1 MSLKFEEALADCGRE
16 PIHIPG
22 AIQPFGVLLAL
33 DEHLRITQ
41 CSENVAALGRE
52 PGSALGCSIEAV
64 IGCELRPL
72 VRAGDFESSQPFRL
86 GGPHEAGKWEASLHR
101 HRGQLILELESIPA
115 AAGVGSDAAFGGWVR
130 TALAAIESSMSVA
143 ALCQRACEQV
153 RQLTGLDGV
162 MVYKFHDDGHGEVIA
177 ESKDE
182 AWPKYLGLHYP
193 ASDIPPQARAI
204 FLDNWVRMIPE
215 RDYAPVRVVSHDT
228 SAPPLDLG
236 RSLLRSVSPI
246 HLEYLR
252 NMGVRASLTLSL
264 ISEGRLWGLI
274 AGHHYS
280 GPRHIGSATRAAAE
294 LVARLVSQQLARREE
309 LEIASVRK
317 RGNEVLQELVRK
329 MKATAE
335 LADGLVEAP
344 KDVRDLL
351 GCGGAAVALAD
362 GGWKRLGETP
372 TREHLVQL
380 AAWLDQRRGD
390 WQIFHSDELVR
401 EYPRAADFKDCA
413 SGLLAL
419 RIPKGSGNYIL
430 WFKPEVIRT
439 ITWAGD
445 PNKPLVGESG
455 LVRLRPRASFA
466 QWTQAV
472 QMKSLPWAKW
482 EIELTEALGHA
493 VVSIDLQRQFDR
505 ELQARAA
512 AEWANDQ
519 KEQLLAMVSHDLKNP
534 LHSVMVGVT
543 LIQRAMPAESLS
555 KVATVLHGMQRS
567 VQSMGHLI
575 DDLLSIAKL
584 ASGTIDLEIEEHS
597 AASLFTDILDL
608 MLPIAAEKGVQLQA
622 AADSEHDCRVRCD
635 RQRILQVL
643 SNLVGNAVKFTPSGG
658 RVSCR
663 LTKGGREACFSIADT
678 GPGIAQ
684 ENLSYV
690 FDRFWQARQ
699 TRRLGTGLGLSIA
712 QGLVAAHGGRI
723 WAESAPGQG
732 STFHFTLPLVR
743 DELEGMQSG

>member
-1 MSLKFEEALADCGRE
+1 MISTFEEALANCSRE

-41 CSENVAALGRE
+41 CSENVTALGRE
-52 PGSALGCSIEAV
+52 PGAALGASSEEL
-64 IGCELRPL
+64 IGYDLRSL
-72 VRAGDFESSQPFRL
+72 VRAGDFESGRPFKL
-86 GGPHEAGKWEASLHR
+86 DAPHAAGKWEASLHR
-101 HRGQLILELESIPA
+101 HRGQLILELESVFSITE
-115 AAGVGSDAAFGGWVR
+115 VDADAEFGGWVR
-130 TALAAIESSMSVA
+130 TALATIEASTSISV
-143 ALCQRACEQV
+143 LCQRACEQV

-162 MVYKFHDDGHGEVIA
+162 MVYKFHDDDHGEVIA
-177 ESKDE
+177 ESKGE
-182 AWPKYLGLHYP
+182 EWPKYLGLHYP

-215 RDYAPVRVVSHDT
+215 RDYAPVRLVSRDA

-236 RSLLRSVSPI
+236 RSLLRSVSPVHI
-246 HLEYLR
+246 EYLK

-274 AGHHYS
+274 AGHHYR
-280 GPRHIGSATRAAAE
+280 GPRHIGSTTRAAAE
-294 LVARLVSQQLARREE
+294 LVARLVSQQLAYRED
-309 LEIASVRK
+309 LEIAGVRK
-317 RGNEVLQELVRK
+317 RGNEVLQQLVRK
-329 MKATAE
+329 MKASPE
-335 LADGLVEAP
+335 LADGLVERP
-344 KDVRDLL
+344 QDVRDLL
-351 GCGGAAVALAD
+351 GCGGAAVALPD
-362 GGWKRLGETP
+362 GDWKKIGKTP
-372 TREHLVQL
+372 PREHLVQL

-390 WQIFHSDELVR
+390 WQVFYSDELVR
-401 EYPRAADFKDCA
+401 EYPPAADFKDDA
-413 SGLLAL
+413 SGVLAL

-445 PNKPLVGESG
+445 PNKPLDGESG
-455 LVRLRPRASFA
+455 LARLRPRTSF
-466 QWTQAV
+466 QEWTQTV
-472 QMKSLPWAKW
+472 PMKSLPWARW
-482 EIELTEALGHA
+482 EIELAEALGHA

-534 LHSVMVGVT
+534 LHSLMVGVT
-543 LIQRAMPAESLS
+543 LIQRTMSPESLS
-555 KVATVLHGMQRS
+555 KASTVMLGMQRS
-567 VQSMGHLI
+567 LQSMGHLI

-584 ASGTIDLEIEEHS
+584 ESGTVQLDIEEHS
-597 AASLFTDILDL
+597 AASLFADIYDL
-608 MLPIAAEKGVQLQA
+608 LRPIADEKGVRLEI
-622 AADSEHDCRVRCD
+622 AADAEQDCRVRCD
-635 RQRILQVL
+635 RERILQVL
-643 SNLVGNAVKFTPSGG
+643 SNLIGNAVKFTPSGG

-663 LTKGGREACFSIADT
+663 LTKASREACFSIADT

-684 ENLSYV
+684 ENLSHV

-712 QGLVAAHGGRI
+712 QGLIVAHGGRI
-723 WAESAPGQG
+723 WAESVPGEG
-732 STFHFTLPLVR
+732 STFHFTLPRAR
-743 DELEGMQSG
+743 DEIEETQSG